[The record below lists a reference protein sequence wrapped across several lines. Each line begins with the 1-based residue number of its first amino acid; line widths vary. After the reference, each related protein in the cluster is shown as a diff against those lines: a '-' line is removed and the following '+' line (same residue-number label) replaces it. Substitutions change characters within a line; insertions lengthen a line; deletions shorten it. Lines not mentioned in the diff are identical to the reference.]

1 MLEVSNQTEEKDL
14 EYKCKNRKLPFLGTK
29 KVLTKRLIEFDTKQK
44 QKQLATETMPAQQAS
59 TTTATKACQDGED
72 YEYPQGVIDEMEKE
86 EDAYVEYFQE
96 YE

>member
-1 MLEVSNQTEEKDL
+1 MS
-14 EYKCKNRKLPFLGTK
+14 
-29 KVLTKRLIEFDTKQK
+29 
-44 QKQLATETMPAQQAS
+44 AQQVS

-72 YEYPQGVIDEMEKE
+72 YEYLQGVIDEMEKE